1 MKRGSRKEGGRGES
15 SLLKFDRSLV
25 LTERDCKLFDRAR
38 KAKEAY
44 AMTDLSKQQNRMAF
58 GQVEEE
64 VGAYDETRGMGMIG
78 SSSGKVRAGAADA
91 RTKSESLFPSSQI
104 RSKDIP

>member
-1 MKRGSRKEGGRGES
+1 
-15 SLLKFDRSLV
+15 
-25 LTERDCKLFDRAR
+25 
-38 KAKEAY
+38 
-44 AMTDLSKQQNRMAF
+44 MTDLSKQQNRMAF

-91 RTKSESLFPSSQI
+91 RTKSQ
-104 RSKDIP
+104 